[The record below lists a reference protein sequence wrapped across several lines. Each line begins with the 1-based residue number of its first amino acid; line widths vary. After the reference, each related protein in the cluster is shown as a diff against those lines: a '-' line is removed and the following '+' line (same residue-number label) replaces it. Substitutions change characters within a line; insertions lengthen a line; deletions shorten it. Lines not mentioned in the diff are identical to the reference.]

1 MLKRLLEYVHSLRWQ
16 LVGFVLSFVIVL
28 VPAMFKIN
36 ERIEK
41 VEVYMN
47 EQYPDVHAYYAN
59 DISEVRDD
67 YFVQVGSDTVYYIQL
82 AIVDED
88 IDSHTEE
95 QVTVETTDLL
105 DMYKMSMETTGM
117 FDMFDNVIDDP
128 SQTVY
133 IPM

>member
-95 QVTVETTDLL
+95 QEIGRAHV
-105 DMYKMSMETTGM
+105 
-117 FDMFDNVIDDP
+117 
-128 SQTVY
+128 
-133 IPM
+133 

>member
-1 MLKRLLEYVHSLRWQ
+1 M
-16 LVGFVLSFVIVL
+16 SFVIVL

-41 VEVYMN
+41 IEVYMN

-67 YFVQVGSDTVYYIQL
+67 YFVQVGSDSVYYIQL

>member
-67 YFVQVGSDTVYYIQL
+67 YFVQVGSDSVYYIQL